1 MPQLDQVT
9 FLSQLWWCFFFFLG
23 FYFVIH
29 KYFLPKISRILK
41 LRRKKI
47 TMSQDDL
54 SFAQKEI
61 NKLRVSKETLF
72 RRGLD
77 LSQSIFTESSKLIH
91 KSRDTKN
98 VIHLLTEKYKNKP
111 FFSDSE
117 TFYVEFL
124 GKSFVSQ
131 KYILQLY
138 SPKFNNKLS
147 LFEIYSFFQ
156 KKALHTFKSSIS
168 HNRNRSHF
176 AAQHSGDQ
184 SHISTKSEI
193 GSAENIKKN
202 VSRVEQ
208 TDKKKGKQK
217 KKK

>member
-1 MPQLDQVT
+1 MLNFSVN
-9 FLSQLWWCFFFFLG
+9 
-23 FYFVIH
+23 
-29 KYFLPKISRILK
+29 
-41 LRRKKI
+41 
-47 TMSQDDL
+47 L
-54 SFAQKEI
+54 SFLK
-61 NKLRVSKETLF
+61 
-72 RRGLD
+72 
-77 LSQSIFTESSKLIH
+77 SI
-91 KSRDTKN
+91 
-98 VIHLLTEKYKNKP
+98 Y
-111 FFSDSE
+111 
-117 TFYVEFL
+117 
-124 GKSFVSQ
+124 
-131 KYILQLY
+131 LQLY

-184 SHISTKSEI
+184 SQKNISTKSEI

>member
-1 MPQLDQVT
+1 M
-9 FLSQLWWCFFFFLG
+9 
-23 FYFVIH
+23 
-29 KYFLPKISRILK
+29 
-41 LRRKKI
+41 
-47 TMSQDDL
+47 
-54 SFAQKEI
+54 I
-61 NKLRVSKETLF
+61 N
-72 RRGLD
+72 
-77 LSQSIFTESSKLIH
+77 
-91 KSRDTKN
+91 
-98 VIHLLTEKYKNKP
+98 LLTEKYKNKP

-117 TFYVEFL
+117 TLYVEFL

-184 SHISTKSEI
+184 SQKNISTKSEI

-202 VSRVEQ
+202 VMI
-208 TDKKKGKQK
+208 
-217 KKK
+217 